1 MAWTSDAKEP
11 LKDAKKDVE
20 NATKL
25 VEQKNWGW
33 AISCLENAVEN
44 LHMAQGACEH
54 QMELE
59 KEAGTFVWTDEP
71 EWL

>member
-1 MAWTSDAKEP
+1 MAWTSEAQEP

-20 NATKL
+20 NATRL
-25 VEQKNWGW
+25 AEQKNWEW

-54 QMELE
+54 QMGLE
-59 KEAGTFVWTDEP
+59 KEAGTFVYQDEP
-71 EWL
+71 EGL